1 VSCDLGGEAA
11 ILQLGSG
18 IYYGLNPVGTRVWA
32 LLQRPHTVREIR
44 DALLTEYEVDRARCE
59 HDLLALLH
67 ALAAERLIEARD
79 DGMA

>member
-1 VSCDLGGEAA
+1 MSCDLGGEAA

-18 IYYGLNPVGTRVWA
+18 IYYGLNPVGARVWA
-32 LLQRPHTVREIR
+32 LLQQPCPVREIR
-44 DALLTEYEVDRARCE
+44 DALVSEYEVDGARCE
-59 HDLLALLH
+59 HDLLVLLH